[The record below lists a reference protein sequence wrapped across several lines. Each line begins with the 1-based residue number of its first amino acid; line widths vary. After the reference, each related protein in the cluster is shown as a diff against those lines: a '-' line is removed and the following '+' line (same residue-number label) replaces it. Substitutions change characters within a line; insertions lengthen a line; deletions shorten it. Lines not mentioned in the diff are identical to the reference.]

1 MKEGARGIQSIEVSG
16 RILKALVNAGDP
28 MMLRDLASASELKPA
43 QCHAY
48 LTSLKSVGLVHQD
61 WATGLYSA
69 GPMALR
75 LGVSRLQNDPLT
87 ARAIQELKSLT
98 EELGVLSLIIVWSE
112 FGPTIVHIYAGPTQA
127 ALNLRHGSLFSV
139 TGTAT
144 GRLFAAYCDGPE
156 IRAQIEDELAH
167 RAASPSLGV
176 DLTVEDL
183 KAHVA
188 EIRARGYSITSGNPI
203 PDLNAISVPVF
214 DASGKMAFVA
224 SITGRAERLPVEED
238 SYPVER
244 MKQIAEQVS
253 APPLAEEA

>member
-16 RILKALVNAGDP
+16 RILKSLTQAGEP
-28 MMLRDLASASELKPA
+28 MMLRDLASASDLKPA

-48 LTSLKSVGLVHQD
+48 LTSLKTVGLVHQD

-87 ARAIQELKSLT
+87 ARVIQELKTLT
-98 EELGVLSLIIVWSE
+98 EELGVLSLIIVWSH

-144 GRLFAAYCDGPE
+144 GRVFAAYCDGPE

-167 RAASPSLGV
+167 RAASPSLGS
-176 DLTVEDL
+176 DLTLEDFNS
-183 KAHVA
+183 HVA
-188 EIRARGYSITSGNPI
+188 EIRALGYSVTCGNPI
-203 PDLNAISVPVF
+203 PDLNAISIPIF
-214 DASGKMAFVA
+214 DANGKMAFVA
-224 SITGRAERLPVEED
+224 SITGRAERLPVDDD

-244 MKQIAEQVS
+244 MKQIAEIVA
-253 APPLAEEA
+253 APPLEDA